1 MIQPKNT
8 GARRGFT
15 VIEIIVAGVISFV
28 IIGAFTLI
36 FYRTNSSAER
46 VGQKTEL
53 ADQARGAYFKM
64 TEEIKFGIDLMH
76 PVVGSAPTPY
86 LLFTKDTYELIAYYV
101 EEYPHPTRSGV
112 KARRLMRLS
121 FNDPAGRKPEVVA
134 PFVEKV
140 QFTRKANR
148 EIDVEYSF
156 RDADEN
162 SVLLTASIS
171 CRNAV
176 AVY

>member
-1 MIQPKNT
+1 MNRH
-8 GARRGFT
+8 AFT
-15 VIEIIVAGVISFV
+15 IVETMVAGAILLAVM
-28 IIGAFTLI
+28 IGFSSI
-36 FYRTNSSAER
+36 YFGQQKSAER

-53 ADQARGAYFKM
+53 ADQARSAYFKM
-64 TEEIKFGIDLMH
+64 TEEIKFGIDLLH
-76 PVVGSAPTPY
+76 PIPGSAPTPY
-86 LLFTKDTYELIAYYV
+86 LLITKDTYELISYYV
-101 EEYPHPTRSGV
+101 EEYDHPTRAGL
-112 KARRLMRLS
+112 KARRLMRLN
-121 FNDPAGRKPEVVA
+121 FNAKDGRKPEVMA

-148 EIDVEYSF
+148 EVDVEFAF

-162 SVLLTASIS
+162 SLLLTASIS